1 MDPDAI
7 PVCALLGPRT
17 MSAKDR
23 VAPVADLLRNDAG
36 NCDKLGQLT
45 PRTTDA
51 LRSTGVVK
59 MLQPNDFGGT
69 EDHPTEFMATVLEI
83 ASHSPAAGWVAGV
96 VGVHPHEVALGDRR
110 MQAEI
115 WGGDPET
122 WIASP
127 YAPMGKARPV
137 EGGYV
142 FNGRW
147 PFSSGTDLCQWVTIG
162 GFITEADG
170 TTITDRRARHFALP
184 RADYEIVADS
194 WEVVGLKGTGS
205 KDLIVRDAFVPSYR
219 VIDTGE
225 ITEGTAGA
233 MRGRDNPLYAMPR
246 NVMFAGAVS
255 AATLG
260 ICRGMLDAFIELTRT
275 RDGRYGKASLDPYQL
290 ASLGDAAADIDASI
304 VHFLR
309 DIDRCYELCSAGEPT
324 PLSLRA
330 EVRRNQ
336 VRATN
341 RAAAAADQLFR
352 IAGGLSLREDQ
363 PLERLWRDSQSAIH
377 HIQNVQDPI
386 MQAWGLAFF
395 GHPIPPAIK
404 F

>member
-1 MDPDAI
+1 M
-7 PVCALLGPRT
+7 T
-17 MSAKDR
+17 WTAKDR
-23 VAPVADLLRNDAG
+23 VAPVAGILRKDAA
-36 NCDKLGQLT
+36 NCDRLGRLT
-45 PRTTDA
+45 PASEAA
-51 LRSTGVVK
+51 LRATGVVK
-59 MLQPNDFGGT
+59 MLQPKDFGGT
-69 EDHPTEFMATVLEI
+69 EDHPTAFMETVIEI
-83 ASHSPAAGWVAGV
+83 AAHSPAAGWVAGV

-110 MQAEI
+110 MQTEI
-115 WGGDPET
+115 WGQDPET

-127 YAPMGKARPV
+127 YAPMGRARPV
-137 EGGYV
+137 DGGYV

-170 TTITDRRARHFALP
+170 ETVTDRRARHFVLP
-184 RADYEIVADS
+184 RSDYEIVADS
-194 WEVVGLKGTGS
+194 WQVVGLKGTGS
-205 KDLIVRDAFVPSYR
+205 KDLIVRDAFVPAHR
-219 VIDTGE
+219 VIDTQE
-225 ITEGTAGA
+225 ITEGTAATAVGD
-233 MRGRDNPLYAMPR
+233 RHNPLYAMPR

-260 ICRGMLDAFIELTRT
+260 ICRGLLEAFVDLTRE

-290 ASLGDAAADIDASI
+290 AALGDAAADIDASI
-304 VHFLR
+304 CHFLA
-309 DIDRCYELCSAGEPT
+309 DIDRTYALCAAGEPT
-324 PLSLRA
+324 PLSQRA

-341 RAAAAADQLFR
+341 RAVAAADRLFR
-352 IAGGLSLREDQ
+352 LAGGVSLREDL

-386 MQAWGLAFF
+386 MQAWGLDLF

>member
-1 MDPDAI
+1 M
-7 PVCALLGPRT
+7 T
-17 MSAKDR
+17 WSAKDR
-23 VAPVADLLRNDAG
+23 VAPVAEILRKDAA
-36 NCDKLGQLT
+36 NCDRLGRLT
-45 PRTTDA
+45 PASEAA
-51 LRSTGVVK
+51 LRATGVVK
-59 MLQPNDFGGT
+59 MLQPKDFGGT
-69 EDHPTEFMATVLEI
+69 EDHPTAFMETVIEI
-83 ASHSPAAGWVAGV
+83 AAHSPAAGWVAGV

-110 MQAEI
+110 MQTEI
-115 WGGDPET
+115 WGQDPET

-127 YAPMGKARPV
+127 YAPMGRARPV

-162 GFITEADG
+162 GFVTEADG
-170 TTITDRRARHFALP
+170 ETVTDRRARHFVLP
-184 RADYEIVADS
+184 RSDYEIVADS
-194 WEVVGLKGTGS
+194 WQVVGLKGTGS
-205 KDLIVRDAFVPSYR
+205 KDLIVRDAFVPDYR
-219 VIDTGE
+219 VIDTQE
-225 ITEGTAGA
+225 ITEGTAATAVGD
-233 MRGRDNPLYAMPR
+233 RDNPLYAMPR

-260 ICRGMLDAFIELTRT
+260 ICRGLLEAFVELTRE

-290 ASLGDAAADIDASI
+290 AALGDAAADIDAS
-304 VHFLR
+304 VCHFLA
-309 DIDRCYELCSAGEPT
+309 DIDKTYALCAGGEPT
-324 PLSLRA
+324 PLSQRA

-341 RAAAAADQLFR
+341 RAVAAADRLFR
-352 IAGGLSLREDQ
+352 LAGGVSLREDL

-386 MQAWGLAFF
+386 MQAWGLDLF

>member
-1 MDPDAI
+1 MTTTAQDI
-7 PVCALLGPRT
+7 
-17 MSAKDR
+17 
-23 VAPVADLLRNDAG
+23 VAPVAEILAKDAP
-36 NCDKLGQLT
+36 NCDRLGQLT
-45 PRTTDA
+45 PVSEDA
-51 LRSTGVVK
+51 LRSTGVIK
-59 MLQPNDFGGT
+59 MLQPRDFGGT
-69 EDHPTEFMATVLEI
+69 EQHPALFMETVIEI
-83 ASHSPAAGWVAGV
+83 AAQSPAAGWVAGV

-110 MQAEI
+110 MQTEI
-115 WGGDPET
+115 WGEGGAEAET

-127 YAPMGKARPV
+127 YAPMGRARPV

-162 GFITEADG
+162 GFITEEDG
-170 TTITDRRARHFALP
+170 TTITDRRARHFVLP
-184 RADYEIVADS
+184 RSDYEIVADS
-194 WEVVGLKGTGS
+194 WQVVGLKGTGS

-219 VIDTGE
+219 VIDTEE
-225 ITEGTAGA
+225 ITEGTAAARVG
-233 MRGRDNPLYAMPR
+233 GRENPLYAMPR

-260 ICRGMLDAFIELTRT
+260 ISKGMLNAFVELVRE

-290 ASLGDAAADIDASI
+290 AALGQAAADIDAGI
-304 VHFLR
+304 RHFLS
-309 DIDRCYELCSAGEPT
+309 DIDRCYQVCAAGEPT

-341 RAAAAADQLFR
+341 RAVQAADDLFK
-352 IAGGLSLREDQ
+352 IAGGVSLREDL

-377 HIQNVQDPI
+377 HVQNVQEPI
-386 MQAWGLAFF
+386 MQAWGLDFF
-395 GHPIPPAIK
+395 GHPIPPTVK

>member
-1 MDPDAI
+1 MATPAARELI
-7 PVCALLGPRT
+7 
-17 MSAKDR
+17 
-23 VAPVADLLRNDAG
+23 APVVDIFRKDAAE
-36 NCDKLGQLT
+36 CDRLGQLT
-45 PRTTDA
+45 PVTEDA
-51 LRSTGVVK
+51 LRSTGVVR
-59 MLQPNDFGGT
+59 MLQPREFGGT
-69 EDHPTEFMATVLEI
+69 EDHPTHFMACVIEI

-110 MQAEI
+110 MQEEI
-115 WGGDPET
+115 WRASKDGPET

-127 YAPMGKARPV
+127 YAPMGKAKPV

-142 FNGRW
+142 LNGRW

-162 GFITEADG
+162 GFITEPDG
-170 TTITDRRARHFALP
+170 TTVTDRRARHFVLP
-184 RADYEIVADS
+184 RSDYEILQDS
-194 WEVVGLKGTGS
+194 WQVVGLKGTGS
-205 KDLIVRDAFVPSYR
+205 KDLVVRDAFVPDYR
-219 VIDTGE
+219 VIDTEE

-233 MRGRDNPLYAMPR
+233 AIGRENPLYAMPR

-255 AATLG
+255 AATIG
-260 ICRGMLDAFIELTRT
+260 ICKGVLDAFIELVRV

-290 ASLGDAAADIDASI
+290 AALGECAADIDASI
-304 VHFLR
+304 RHFLS
-309 DIDRCYELCSAGEPT
+309 DMDRVHDTCAAGEPT

-341 RAAAAADQLFR
+341 RSAAAADKLFR
-352 IAGGLSLREDQ
+352 IAGGVSLREDL

-377 HIQNVQDPI
+377 HVQNVQDPI
-386 MQAWGLAFF
+386 MQAYGLDFF
-395 GHPIPPAIK
+395 GHPIPASVK

>member
-1 MDPDAI
+1 
-7 PVCALLGPRT
+7 
-17 MSAKDR
+17 MSAVADR
-23 VAPVADLLRNDAG
+23 VAPVADILEKDAVE
-36 NCDKLGQLT
+36 CDRLGRLT
-45 PRTTDA
+45 AVTEDA
-51 LRSTGVVK
+51 LRATGVVK
-59 MLQPNDFGGT
+59 MLQPADFGGT
-69 EDHPTEFMATVLEI
+69 ENHPTEFMATVLEI

-115 WGGDPET
+115 WGDDPET

-127 YAPMGKARPV
+127 YAPMGRARPA
-137 EGGYV
+137 EGGYL
-142 FNGRW
+142 FSGRW
-147 PFSSGTDLCQWVTIG
+147 PFSSGTDLCKWVTIG
-162 GFITEADG
+162 GFLTEADG
-170 TTITDRRARHFALP
+170 QTISDRRARHFVLP
-184 RADYEIVADS
+184 RSDYEIVDDS
-194 WEVVGLKGTGS
+194 WQVVGLKGTGS

-219 VIDTGE
+219 VIDTDE

-233 MRGRDNPLYAMPR
+233 TTGRDNPLYAMPR

-260 ICRGMLDAFIELTRT
+260 ICKGMLDAFVDLVRV

-290 ASLGDAAADIDASI
+290 AALGDAAADIDASI
-304 VHFLR
+304 RHFLT
-309 DIDRCYELCSAGEPT
+309 DIDRCYDTCAAGEPT

-341 RAAAAADQLFR
+341 RAAAAADNLFK
-352 IAGGLSLREDQ
+352 IAGGVSLREDL

-386 MQAWGLAFF
+386 MHAWGLDFF
-395 GHPIPPAIK
+395 GHPIPPTIK

>member
-1 MDPDAI
+1 
-7 PVCALLGPRT
+7 
-17 MSAKDR
+17 MSAATDR
-23 VAPVADLLRNDAG
+23 VAPVADILEKDAA
-36 NCDKLGQLT
+36 NCDRLGQLT
-45 PRTTDA
+45 PVTEDA
-51 LRSTGVVK
+51 LRATGVVK
-59 MLQPNDFGGT
+59 MLQPKDFGGT
-69 EDHPTEFMATVLEI
+69 EGHPTEFMETVVEV

-115 WGGDPET
+115 WGEDPET

-127 YAPMGKARPV
+127 YAPMGRARPV

-170 TTITDRRARHFALP
+170 ETISDRRARHFVLP
-184 RADYEIVADS
+184 RSDYEIVADS
-194 WEVVGLKGTGS
+194 WQVVGLKGTGS

-219 VIDTGE
+219 VIDTLE
-225 ITEGTAGA
+225 IDEGTAGA
-233 MRGRDNPLYAMPR
+233 GTGREDPLYAMPR
-246 NVMFAGAVS
+246 NVMFSGAIS

-260 ICRGMLDAFIELTRT
+260 ICKGMLHAFVDLTRT
-275 RDGRYGKASLDPYQL
+275 RDGRFGKSSLDPFQL
-290 ASLGDAAADIDASI
+290 AALGEAAADIDASI
-304 VHFLR
+304 RHFLS
-309 DIDRCYELCSAGEPT
+309 DIDRCYDICAAGGPT

-341 RAAAAADQLFR
+341 RAAAAADKLFA
-352 IAGGLSLREDQ
+352 IAGGVSLRENL

-377 HIQNVQDPI
+377 HVQNVQDPI
-386 MQAWGLAFF
+386 MHAWGLDFF
-395 GHPIPPAIK
+395 GHPIPPSVK